1 MSSDGFGQIGSKT
14 KKGFQDP
21 YKAFLP
27 FRQALKKYNTASFIK
42 YLKLWHD
49 MQMWAVLV
57 VEKVEV
63 VVLFQEPNF
72 WEISVKGKAFDGT
85 GRFFDVEAVFPV
97 HSDADGDRTINDM
110 NPGAI
115 YMIKGRYDFGQS
127 NSIIRIFDAW
137 YKTTKFNSKIVRE
150 AYEAQGR

>member
-1 MSSDGFGQIGSKT
+1 MTEDSGVPKT
-14 KKGFQDP
+14 TNESENEEDWVTFE
-21 YKAFLP
+21 L
-27 FRQALKKYNTASFIK
+27 
-42 YLKLWHD
+42 LWHD

-57 VEKVEV
+57 VEKVEG

-97 HSDADGDRTINDM
+97 HSDEDRDRTINDM
-110 NPGAI
+110 KPGTI

-137 YKTTKFNSKIVRE
+137 YKTTEFNSKIVRE